1 MIVIQLIADFLFH
14 SLCGRLG
21 HFAVK
26 AVTFGKVEIEWE
38 NSSESVL
45 AEYIGAGIL
54 LGALVPVS
62 MLAGGS

>member
-1 MIVIQLIADFLFH
+1 MLIIQLIGDFFFH
-14 SLCGRLG
+14 SLCGRIG

-54 LGALVPVS
+54 LGAAVLVS
-62 MLAGGS
+62 MILGRS